1 MRNVSLPSKPN
12 TTFLRT
18 SVDSHPIAEKKML
31 ISKQKE
37 VEKRDDGTKIIRR
50 QVGAFSIEELRKD
63 PKTWLQILSPRG
75 AYSKIQEEVDALR
88 RSGPY
93 SLRLTKDGLS
103 IAPTRTLIV
112 ISGQFLKGLLP
123 SLSLKFSGDLI
134 QAVSRDLSPSMLCSL
149 THPCLCLC
157 SVSLSL
163 SFDLS
168 IGLRC
173 S

>member
-1 MRNVSLPSKPN
+1 
-12 TTFLRT
+12 
-18 SVDSHPIAEKKML
+18 ML

-93 SLRLTKDGLS
+93 SLRLTKDGLFS
-103 IAPTRTLIV
+103 DSSVPV
-112 ISGQFLKGLLP
+112 SLLCF
-123 SLSLKFSGDLI
+123 SLSLF
-134 QAVSRDLSPSMLCSL
+134 
-149 THPCLCLC
+149 
-157 SVSLSL
+157 
-163 SFDLS
+163 
-168 IGLRC
+168 
-173 S
+173 